1 MKFALLLW
9 NEYVD
14 AGSALPPGDVEALSA
29 YLERLRGEGV
39 SATLD
44 WYAMAP
50 TSRWTRGLVK
60 SGGNTRAGIP
70 APGFDPTAWYGKAEL
85 AGVLTIECDDAET
98 ALLCASWFPLPMP
111 IEVRPITAGPNAD
124 DTQALTSSEAMREV
138 ALGYWAGADSLGW
151 QRADDI
157 LSHRHDLVPALI
169 RALALTAAPSQL
181 PLIGVG
187 PLESLSIDAATR
199 GLPDPTID
207 LLIAADLPTDALL
220 KILMGTR
227 PHYLEKWNIAERLK
241 GVLSEEQLAV
251 LVSRHRD
258 DGDDPLAT

>member
-1 MKFALLLW
+1 MRFALLLW
-9 NEYVD
+9 NDYVD
-14 AGSALPPGDVEALSA
+14 AGSVLPPRDVEALGA

-44 WYAMAP
+44 WYSMAP
-50 TSRWTRGLVK
+50 TSRWTRGRVQ
-60 SGGNTRAGIP
+60 SGGDTAAGIP

-111 IEVRPITAGPNAD
+111 IEVRPITAGLDAD
-124 DTQALTSSEAMREV
+124 DTQALASSEAMREV
-138 ALGYWAGADSLGW
+138 ALGYWAGADSLGR

-169 RALALTAAPSQL
+169 RALAITAPPSQL

-187 PLESLSIDAATR
+187 PLESLSMDAATR

-207 LLIAADLPTDALL
+207 LLIAADLPTDALVS
-220 KILMGTR
+220 ILMGPR
-227 PHYLEKWNIAERLK
+227 PHYLAEWNIAERLK
-241 GVLSEEQLAV
+241 GILSAEQLAA

-258 DGDDPLAT
+258 EGDAHLKT